1 MMRHY
6 DDRRYPWA
14 AGTPNNNVS
23 TTHAQPTP
31 QQVRN
36 CRNLYRSQGMLQKHG
51 PPPCS
56 TAAAVT
62 QTKTIEASRSSA
74 TTHPGQQPVSQK
86 QRPKVNGRPII
97 NNTKKGWYRSGQNL
111 NLSGFDR
118 GTTGRNDTT
127 IWNSEPNGPGNKTHA
142 PLQMMQ
148 VPRQQRITNQRERHH
163 AKQLAAPSV
172 APTTSGC
179 TGSAGH
185 NQRRSNHTSG
195 QTREPNKWRKTRT
208 CSPLLT
214 GQITSRSV
222 APTNRK
228 TTSKSHRLADE
239 TIFGSPDIVNT
250 SQLTY
255 PHGHCHTSKTK
266 TRNVKKQIES
276 VGTVPTEPL
285 ADIRPQTA
293 GDQQHDTTP
302 CVRMDI

>member
-31 QQVRN
+31 QQARN
-36 CRNLYRSQGMLQKHG
+36 CRNLYRSQGMLQKQR
-51 PPPCS
+51 PTPCS

-62 QTKTIEASRSSA
+62 QTQTIEAAMSSA
-74 TTHPGQQPVSQK
+74 TTQPGQQTVRQKKRPRVS
-86 QRPKVNGRPII
+86 GRPTI

-111 NLSGFDR
+111 NLGGFDR

-148 VPRQQRITNQRERHH
+148 VPRQHRITNQRERHH
-163 AKQLAAPSV
+163 AKKLATPSD

-185 NQRRSNHTSG
+185 NQRRSTHTSG
-195 QTREPNKWRKTRT
+195 QTREPNK
-208 CSPLLT
+208 
-214 GQITSRSV
+214 
-222 APTNRK
+222 
-228 TTSKSHRLADE
+228 
-239 TIFGSPDIVNT
+239 
-250 SQLTY
+250 
-255 PHGHCHTSKTK
+255 
-266 TRNVKKQIES
+266 
-276 VGTVPTEPL
+276 
-285 ADIRPQTA
+285 
-293 GDQQHDTTP
+293 
-302 CVRMDI
+302 